1 MSAGTPSSS
10 DTPGGHLPPLVYKLG
25 HEELVIRRRY
35 EVLSIVNDILVG
47 LWFLVG
53 SILFFSEATTYLG
66 TWFFVIGSVELLI
79 PAGDPVLP
87 PGAPAARAAG
97 AGHAD
102 RLRPRLLSDPVSDPV
117 TRLAAGFR
125 RGVGPAISRG

>member
-1 MSAGTPSSS
+1 MSAPTG
-10 DTPGGHLPPLVYKLG
+10 DTGGETSGGHAPPLIYKLG

-53 SILFFSEATTYLG
+53 SILFFSAETTYVG

-79 PAGDPVLP
+79 RPVIRF
-87 PGAPAARAAG
+87 ARRVHLQRVPMASAVPT
-97 AGHAD
+97 D
-102 RLRPRLLSDPVSDPV
+102 Y
-117 TRLAAGFR
+117 
-125 RGVGPAISRG
+125 GPDF